1 MISAHKY
8 HKTSTHLI
16 FAIDNLVRIGIN
28 IVLAFTAPGEYT
40 LHCFDSPPPPPPP
53 PLTDTGSSDADDSVH
68 VLRRAISRVSTQ
80 DSPLPSSSAGDLSD
94 LRRQLR
100 ETAEDNRS
108 LLVELVEMRREM
120 NDLLHE
126 ALREHQTHLNQIKT
140 AHTLTEGV
148 VSVWVHVYFRI

>member
-1 MISAHKY
+1 MTSAHKH
-8 HKTSTHLI
+8 HKTSPHRI
-16 FAIDNLVRIGIN
+16 FAIDNLVRVAIN
-28 IVLAFTAPGEYT
+28 LVLAFTTPGEYT
-40 LHCFDSPPPPPPP
+40 LDGSFHPPPPSPP

-68 VLRRAISRVSTQ
+68 VLRCAISRVSTQ

-140 AHTLTEGV
+140 ARTLTEGG
-148 VSVWVHVYFRI
+148 VSVWLHVYFR